1 MITNLKE
8 LLATAAERPAKR
20 LVAAWANDPHTVK
33 ACADAVARG
42 IVTATLVGDKTVIED
57 VCRAEKIDP
66 TTFDIVD
73 EKSDTGAVAAAVSSV
88 ASGEGDIL
96 MKGLI
101 STDKYMRGILS
112 KEMGLVPPK
121 GILSH
126 VSVIDLPSMDRL
138 LVVSDVAVIP
148 APDLDAKKA
157 MIGYCAAV
165 AAKLGCDAPRVALI
179 APSEQVLP
187 AIASSAEAAILSKMG
202 DRRQLPG
209 GCVVDGPL
217 ALDVA
222 IDPESARIKGLTG
235 PVAGNADCLVFP
247 NIESANVFFKS
258 CTKLAGAEIAAVVTG
273 AKVPCVLTSRG
284 DSETTKLCS
293 IALAALMA

>member
-1 MITNLKE
+1 MISNLKN
-8 LLATAAERPAKR
+8 LLATTAERPTKR
-20 LVAAWANDPHTVK
+20 LVAAWACDSHTIK
-33 ACADAVARG
+33 ACADAVEKG
-42 IVTATLVGDKTVIED
+42 IVTVTLVGDKNTIVDI
-57 VCRAEKIDP
+57 CRAENIDP
-66 TTFDIVD
+66 SVFDIKD
-73 EKSDTGAVAAAVSSV
+73 EKTDTQAVATAVSSV

-96 MKGLI
+96 MKGLV

-112 KEMGLVPPK
+112 KDMGLVPPK

-126 VSVIDLPSMDRL
+126 VSVIDLPSLDRL

-148 APDLDAKKA
+148 APDLNAKKA
-157 MIGYCAAV
+157 MIGYCAGV
-165 AAKLGCDAPRVALI
+165 ASRLGRTAPRVALI

-187 AIASSAEAAILSKMG
+187 AIPSSAEAAILSRMG
-202 DRRQLPG
+202 DRGQLPA

-222 IDPESARIKGLTG
+222 IDPESARIKKLDG
-235 PVAGNADCLVFP
+235 PVAGKADCLIFP

-258 CTKLAGAEIAAVVTG
+258 CTKLAGAEIAAIVVG